1 MRVCACVC
9 IFLVNLSLFSCLHSS
24 CRSPQSVSNRSIVS
38 LPASELTCTGSF
50 GLSRV
55 HKILVVVSMS
65 AIMIVT
71 ATILVI
77 RRRRRAMS
85 GDGRCQVEYNS
96 LYHVTQN
103 ECSVEDDGEN
113 VCFLR
118 GNGKRKKKSAPVN
131 V

>member
-1 MRVCACVC
+1 MCTHFFSKPFST
-9 IFLVNLSLFSCLHSS
+9 FLLPSS
-24 CRSPQSVSNRSIVS
+24 CRSPQSVSNRSIDN
-38 LPASELTCTGSF
+38 LPASELTCMSSF

-55 HKILVVVSMS
+55 HKLLVVVSMS
-65 AIMIVT
+65 SIMIVT

-85 GDGRCQVEYNS
+85 GDSCGQGEYNS

-103 ECSVEDDGEN
+103 EGSVDEDGEN

-118 GNGKRKKKSAPVN
+118 GNGKRKGKSAPVN